1 MMWLNLL
8 AILAVYVVIIGGIRV
23 IVGIMRG
30 RIP

>member
-23 IVGIMRG
+23 IVGIVRG